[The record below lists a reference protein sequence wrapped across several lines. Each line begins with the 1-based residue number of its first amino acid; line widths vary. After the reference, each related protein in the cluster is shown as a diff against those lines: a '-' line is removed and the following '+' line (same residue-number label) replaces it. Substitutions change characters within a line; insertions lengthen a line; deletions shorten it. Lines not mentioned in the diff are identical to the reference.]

1 MATPEPFVHFEEF
14 ARDSL
19 NFKLYAFVDDI
30 GKAASTS
37 TDLHITILDVFDE
50 AGIVIPF
57 RQTDVTIR
65 KALDWLRNAVSE
77 YASYSRNERGA
88 GNGKEVLGPEGGPE
102 RIVAPRQHGHMTST
116 QAK

>member
-1 MATPEPFVHFEEF
+1 MASDRRKVMATLLEVACDHPSVMAMPKPFVHFEEF

-37 TDLHITILDVFDE
+37 TDLRMTILDVFDE

-57 RQTDVTIR
+57 RQTDVAIR
-65 KALDWLRNAVSE
+65 NMDRTLNRHRWTGRA
-77 YASYSRNERGA
+77 YQGA
-88 GNGKEVLGPEGGPE
+88 
-102 RIVAPRQHGHMTST
+102 
-116 QAK
+116 